1 MEDTCILQNWD
12 AVSLVGLPRLAF
24 MGGNNMDYMEL
35 IEYLLSPISQIG
47 LIIGIAEVIKRL
59 GMDTK
64 WIPLIDIGLGIAS
77 GLLINWLALG
87 YGIAQSIIMGIAM
100 GLSACGLFSG
110 VKNVTEDR

>member
-1 MEDTCILQNWD
+1 
-12 AVSLVGLPRLAF
+12 
-24 MGGNNMDYMEL
+24 MDYMEL

-59 GMDTK
+59 GLDSK
-64 WIPLIDIGLGIAS
+64 WVPLVDLGLGIAS
-77 GLLINWLALG
+77 GVLINFLALG

-110 VKNVTEDR
+110 VKNVTENRDA